1 MSVSYFFYFT
11 QNYSK
16 YFLNEVYTRTG
27 HTVPTSKY
35 IISVLQNSQIFKL
48 AQSNSDP
55 LKPINIPG
63 IGSISYICSVYNCD
77 NYLNDYEI
85 KHASMLICKEL

>member
-1 MSVSYFFYFT
+1 MSASHFFYFT

-16 YFLNEVYTRTG
+16 YFLNEVYTHTG
-27 HTVPTSKY
+27 HTIPTGAY

-63 IGSISYICSVYNCD
+63 IGSISYICSVSNC
-77 NYLNDYEI
+77 NEYFNDSEI
-85 KHASMLICKEL
+85 NFASMLICKEL